1 MKIGVLIDRLNVGG
15 VEKSA
20 IQEVKA
26 LRELGKDATLL
37 VLSRK
42 PVVEGAHQ
50 DLLGQVPVEYLDD
63 RLPKFLRF
71 TFTFPGFAFF
81 SLFHITY
88 PLLLPFVLKD
98 REYDHII
105 SHGSYTTLSAMGI
118 KFLRGIPYSI
128 YFWDPTNYI
137 IKRVYTGKFPRSL
150 LGVFAFFGRLIDRLL
165 VISSDH
171 VFVAGDT
178 HNTYLHQYVKPEKI
192 TVVNPGTPLGEPL
205 TDKDERV
212 YMVTTWKE
220 GKHPE
225 YVFELLE
232 VLPELRIVMVGGWIG
247 DSLRESFEKEMNERN
262 LSDRIEL
269 WGEAN
274 EAQLK
279 ELYPKALVQLT
290 TNLEKGFGMP
300 VLEAAACGTVSIVP
314 LGSGV
319 CQVFEHEKDIFYS
332 GERDTKEISG
342 YLKKLLDNPDLA
354 KEMGMKAFNRVKGSH
369 TWKAHSQKI
378 LDEIQPKDGE

>member
-1 MKIGVLIDRLNVGG
+1 MKFGVLIDRLNVGG

-20 IQEVKA
+20 IQEVKS

-42 PVVEGAHQ
+42 SVVEGAHQ
-50 DLLGQVPVEYLDD
+50 DLVDQVPVEYLDD
-63 RLPKFLRF
+63 RLPKLLKF
-71 TFTFPGFAFF
+71 TFKFPGFAFF
-81 SLFHITY
+81 SLFHVTY
-88 PLLLPFVLKD
+88 PILLPFVLKTK
-98 REYDHII
+98 EYDHIL
-105 SHGSYTTLSAMGI
+105 SHGSYTTLSALGL
-118 KFLRGIPYSI
+118 KLFRKIPYSI

-150 LGVFAFFGRLIDRLL
+150 LGIFAFIGRMVDKML
-165 VISSDH
+165 VVFSDQ

-178 HNTYLHQYVKPEKI
+178 HNSYLTQYIPENKI
-192 TVVNPGTPLGEPL
+192 TVVNPGTPLGTPTKEK
-205 TDKDERV
+205 DKRV

-232 VLPELRIVMVGGWIG
+232 AIPAMKVVMVGGWIG
-247 DSLRESFEKEMNERN
+247 DTLRKEFETEMDKRN
-262 LSDRIEL
+262 LRDRIEL

-274 EAQLK
+274 EEQLK

-319 CQVFEHEKDIFYS
+319 CSVFEHGVDIFYS
-332 GERDTKEISG
+332 KEKDTEEISG
-342 YLKKLLDNPDLA
+342 YLRQLLEDPQLA
-354 KEMGMKAFNRVKGSH
+354 IDMGMKAYNRVKESH
-369 TWKAHSQKI
+369 TWQAHSRKI
-378 LDEIQPKDGE
+378 YDKIQEQDGK